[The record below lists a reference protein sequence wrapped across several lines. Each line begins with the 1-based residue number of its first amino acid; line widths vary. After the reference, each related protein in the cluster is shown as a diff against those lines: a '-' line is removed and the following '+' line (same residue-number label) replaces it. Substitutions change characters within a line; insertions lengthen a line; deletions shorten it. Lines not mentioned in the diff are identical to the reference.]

1 MTAATTQRRVF
12 VPHLSAT
19 GNRDEF
25 NVPSTPMGDIVCKL
39 PLTWGLVEGRLQ
51 ACINMPDL
59 LTYPGYKRLTRE
71 EAITHEPQ
79 TTTNNNTNRIP

>member
-1 MTAATTQRRVF
+1 MTPAITQRRVF
-12 VPHLSAT
+12 VPHLSTA

-25 NVPSTPMGDIVCKL
+25 KVPHTPMGDIVCKL

-59 LTYPGYKRLTRE
+59 IAYPAYTRLTRD
-71 EAITHEPQ
+71 EAITHEPL
-79 TTTNNNTNRIP
+79 P

>member
-1 MTAATTQRRVF
+1 MTAAISSRRVF
-12 VPHLSAT
+12 VPHLSSA

-25 NVPSTPMGDIVCKL
+25 KVPHTSMGDIVCKL
-39 PLTWGLVEGRLQ
+39 PLTWGLVGGRLQ

-59 LTYPGYKRLTRE
+59 LTYPEYKRLTRE

-79 TTTNNNTNRIP
+79 NATDTTNTH